1 MYIFTENVENVESV
15 SNFAVDCVVLNTLAG
30 NIGPCNLQLVLEHLI
45 SKMRAL
51 GLQLDQFSEENFID
65 CFGVPSNEIT
75 QVSARDFNFS

>member
-15 SNFAVDCVVLNTLAG
+15 SNIAVDCVALNTLAG

-65 CFGVPSNEIT
+65 CVLVNEIT
-75 QVSARDFNFS
+75 QVSAPDFNFS